1 MRQVILLVFVAL
13 AGTSLGQDHSALS
26 GRFTLSESPRPFPIL
41 ERTAD
46 LAAAPTGQTAGQP
59 QAISGVSIVSGSG
72 EFQIQTDSYI
82 QTRMDEVCARLE
94 QMDRNG
100 FMFYPAQTSD
110 NRIVNA
116 MNAVFEPE
124 VFHIG
129 NISASASIVTA
140 IKRRN
145 PLCLLSPAVLVFSW

>member
-13 AGTSLGQDHSALS
+13 AGTSLSQDRSALS
-26 GRFTLSESPRPFPIL
+26 GRFSLSDSPRPFSIMD
-41 ERTAD
+41 RAD
-46 LAAAPTGQTAGQP
+46 LTSAPISQTTSQPAAM
-59 QAISGVSIVSGSG
+59 SGVSTVSGSG

-82 QTRMDEVCARLE
+82 QTRMDAACARLE

-100 FMFYPAQTSD
+100 LVFYPVETSD
-110 NRIVNA
+110 NRLVNA

-129 NISASASIVTA
+129 KISASASIVTA
-140 IKRRN
+140 TKRKN
-145 PLCLLSPAVLVFSW
+145 PLCLLSPAVFAFSW

>member
-26 GRFTLSESPRPFPIL
+26 GRFSLSESPRPFPIMD
-41 ERTAD
+41 RAD
-46 LAAAPTGQTAGQP
+46 LTSAPISQTTSLPAAM
-59 QAISGVSIVSGSG
+59 SGVSTVSGPG

-82 QTRMDEVCARLE
+82 QTRMDAACARLD
-94 QMDRNG
+94 QMDQNG
-100 FMFYPAQTSD
+100 FVFYPAETSD

-129 NISASASIVTA
+129 KISASASIVTA

>member
-1 MRQVILLVFVAL
+1 MRQVILLIFVAL

-26 GRFTLSESPRPFPIL
+26 GRFSLSESPRPFPIL
-41 ERTAD
+41 DRASE
-46 LAAAPTGQTAGQP
+46 LMSPPIGQTASHP
-59 QAISGVSIVSGSG
+59 AATSESSTISGSG
-72 EFQIQTDSYI
+72 EFQIQTDSHV
-82 QTRMDEVCARLE
+82 QTRMDAACARLD

-100 FMFYPAQTSD
+100 FVFYPAEISD

-129 NISASASIVTA
+129 KISASASIVTA

-145 PLCLLSPAVLVFSW
+145 PLCLLSPAVLAFSW